1 MDENKSDWVTVEYLP
16 TKVPTSYMGNVT
28 GQTYI
33 MGPNGCSM
41 HPADARAAFR
51 LRRHGKPIFGL
62 FVEAVAVA
70 IPDVRD
76 EPAEVE
82 AEESV
87 PDVRGEPAEAALEA
101 APEAAAASQE
111 KTVRRR
117 RTTRD
122 GK

>member
-1 MDENKSDWVTVEYLP
+1 MSENKSDWVTVEYLP
-16 TKVPTSYMGNVT
+16 TKVPTPYMGNVT

-70 IPDVRD
+70 IPDVRG
-76 EPAEVE
+76 EPAEAEVE
-82 AEESV
+82 AEESI
-87 PDVRGEPAEAALEA
+87 PDVRDEP
-101 APEAAAASQE
+101 APEAAPASQE